1 MWRILILVKLKKQ
14 AVNGCQ
20 TQYELTVAWLTV
32 WHRDRYLSVSLSKYL
47 QGIRVCRLQA
57 WVGVGKGE
65 EQLKWKLN
73 DSRETYVCNIFIRI
87 NHQSEGMAYIIHF
100 HQYWRKA
107 LKQHLQ
113 LSDPTPPSNQTQTWH
128 TTFFWLPHKTLKW
141 SINCFH
147 ILRQFTGMGQILAAD
162 PHVEGC
168 CRLFPTL
175 LSQSGSPDQPPT
187 LPG

>member
-87 NHQSEGMAYIIHF
+87 NHQSEGMAYIIHY
-100 HQYWRKA
+100 HQYFREKLSNSNYSSQIPLLPQIK
-107 LKQHLQ
+107 LK
-113 LSDPTPPSNQTQTWH
+113 PGTQP
-128 TTFFWLPHKTLKW
+128 FSGCYICKTYRW

-147 ILRQFTGMGQILAAD
+147 M
-162 PHVEGC
+162 
-168 CRLFPTL
+168 
-175 LSQSGSPDQPPT
+175 
-187 LPG
+187 